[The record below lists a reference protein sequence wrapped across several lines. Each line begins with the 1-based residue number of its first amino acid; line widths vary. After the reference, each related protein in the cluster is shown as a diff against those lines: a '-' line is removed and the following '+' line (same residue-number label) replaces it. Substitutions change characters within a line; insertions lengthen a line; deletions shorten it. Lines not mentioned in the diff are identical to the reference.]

1 MGSLFAGVKR
11 HFAAQSVVTIISEMK
26 ISRRNADLKLGRNK
40 SAALYRPALLLCYFL
55 LEWLQ
60 HRVFYK
66 NTSIW

>member
-55 LEWLQ
+55 LE
-60 HRVFYK
+60 
-66 NTSIW
+66 